1 LAALLVQNLRKGDQ
15 RLLATLEREAE
26 SAFEERKRNAR
37 VQGEEAATKL
47 LIPMAL
53 MLLIVLVLLIVPAC
67 MSFYQM

>member
-1 LAALLVQNLRKGDQ
+1 M
-15 RLLATLEREAE
+15 ATLEREAE